1 MSKAWKG
8 LDLGGEGLQ
17 TLNLRLTRE
26 MKRRPVAYAL
36 ALGFPL
42 GLHRLYLKS
51 PAGAA
56 LYWLLSA
63 AAGAAWLWL
72 GGAWTAGVI
81 LAELALLGF
90 DLVWIDRRVVA
101 YNKELRMRRY
111 LQAGARPPADY
122 RGRYTERDELA
133 DYLREKAGERA
144 GHQPV
149 DFEALTKAPRSARR
163 PLSFAQQEAMLRELA
178 RTKKG
183 GGEAR

>member
-1 MSKAWKG
+1 MPEAWKG

-17 TLNLRLTRE
+17 SLNLRLSRE
-26 MKRRPVAYAL
+26 MRRRPLAYAL

-56 LYWLLSA
+56 LYWVLSTA
-63 AAGAAWLWL
+63 AVAAWLWL
-72 GGAWTAGVI
+72 GGAWAAGAA
-81 LAELALLGF
+81 LAELALLAF

-101 YNKELRMRRY
+101 YNKALRMRRY
-111 LQAGARPPADY
+111 LRAGARPPAGY
-122 RGRYTERDELA
+122 RGRYTEQDELA

-149 DFEALTKAPRSARR
+149 DFKALEGAPRDARR
-163 PLSFAQQEAMLRELA
+163 PPSFAEQEAMLRELA
-178 RTKKG
+178 RAKKG
-183 GGEAR
+183 KGEG